1 MNTKKIIMAVVSVV
15 LVLAIAIGLVAVLFN
30 ANSEKY
36 ISKGQFYE
44 LLINNFNYYSL
55 THSKE
60 KIAETPN
67 YTLEAETMVQWDL
80 LPENIATTNIDEPIT
95 REVAALACLNTL
107 YIKKTGDV
115 NSIKDADL
123 CDYPQEM
130 ADALANGIITLD
142 NGYLDAKEKL
152 TRDDCLKMLESTLD
166 AKAENKYQEDEGYS
180 KISDSVLAFSG
191 DDLLELAEDEFVVDG
206 YEEADQNA
214 NAHYEDAKA
223 LAAMGN
229 TSNVS
234 SLVYTLSESS
244 LSNVVNL
251 NNELKTTTFKVNI
264 PKSFYKQHFKNC
276 KEGQLVEY
284 TGFAFNQPLSYNGSL
299 TLDYRHQQIQKI
311 SPFAGKLVEVIDWEQ
326 RGTCPY
332 GWTSTEPCVT
342 LILEAIDDVE
352 KMANTEVSGIT
363 RQVKNIDFEQLET
376 SIGDFIVTISPN
388 EDNTGIKCVA
398 TKQFELKENKYGNW
412 RDATL
417 HPVATFTAT
426 MDNIYF
432 TTDQLQNFY
441 KKSGTAS
448 LKVTCNTTESFLL
461 ESGGMRL
468 TPDSNGNG
476 KFWSNLTKSRFTDGK
491 GAEEIKV
498 AQLVPIKIPNTGLSI
513 HIYVYLILGMD
524 GKIEITFSQIGN
536 GFEMTKAANGQI
548 VVTPLESVNTTK
560 ADANQNLNIELQAK
574 IYINHAIVLRRSVVS
589 GYIAGGVDINA
600 QMTLYQKVKDKMNKE
615 KTGYGDAQEASEAIK
630 ADKSLHYCVDISG
643 KFYIRGGLLKTS
655 PSNMNERVTL
665 VYAVV
670 DLFGYDITNWTF
682 DTRNTSKSGPHFHVH
697 FEDGNFVDK
706 CTIEC
711 DEQADLNVDKSNNEE
726 FALSSYKV
734 HINDNMCG
742 IVYITD
748 SPISEKEID
757 KNNGIKVRSK
767 NSNVAKVYYHEKN
780 NSITIEAVSAG
791 STEVEVYI
799 QKDKTS
805 DKMYVQTFSVT
816 IYPTTEEQT
825 EYSVEGVSI
834 VIPEELVIYEGY
846 YV

>member
-1 MNTKKIIMAVVSVV
+1 MNTKKIILAVVSVV
-15 LVLAIAIGLVAVLFN
+15 LVLAIAIGLVAVQFN

-60 KIAETPN
+60 EIAETPN

-166 AKAENKYQEDEGYS
+166 AKAKNAYTEGEGYVKMDEAVHS
-180 KISDSVLAFSG
+180 FTG
-191 DDLLELAEDEFVVDG
+191 DELLELDENEFIIEG
-206 YEEADQNA
+206 YEEAD
-214 NAHYEDAKA
+214 DA
-223 LAAMGN
+223 
-229 TSNVS
+229 
-234 SLVYTLSESS
+234 
-244 LSNVVNL
+244 VNL
-251 NNELKTTTFKVNI
+251 EDSTYVEETAANPSTANLVKLVNLTSSSTSPEVQLLNEEKKTTQFTIMITKAFYNKTFK
-264 PKSFYKQHFKNC
+264 QC
-276 KEGQLVEY
+276 TLGQIVVY
-284 TGFAFNQPLSYNGSL
+284 TGFAFNNQLPSLNGNVAL
-299 TLDYRHQQIQKI
+299 VNRYQQIQQIK
-311 SPFAGKLVEVIDWEQ
+311 PFEGRLVEVIDWEE
-326 RGTCPY
+326 RGACPY
-332 GWTSTEPCVT
+332 GWTSSEPCVT
-342 LILEAIDDVE
+342 LVLEAIDDID
-352 KMANTEVSGIT
+352 KMANTEVVGT
-363 RQVKNIDFEQLET
+363 TYNVKNIDFEKLET
-376 SIGDFIVTISPN
+376 DLWGFKVTISPN
-388 EDNTGIKCVA
+388 EGKTGIVA
-398 TKQFELKENKYGNW
+398 TATKKFNISYSDYNNW
-412 RDATL
+412 RDQTES
-417 HPVATFTAT
+417 PVATLTAT
-426 MDNIYF
+426 MENIEI
-432 TTDQLQNFY
+432 TTDKLQNFY
-441 KKSGTAS
+441 KKGGTAV
-448 LKVTCNTTESFLL
+448 LKVKCDTSESFKL

-468 TPDSNGNG
+468 TPDSNRNG
-476 KFWSNLTKSRFTDGK
+476 KFWSNLTKSRFTNGK
-491 GAEEIKV
+491 GASAIKV
-498 AQLVPIKIPNTGLSI
+498 AKIPVEIPYTGLSI
-513 HIYVYLILGMD
+513 DIYVYLCIGMD
-524 GKIEITFSQIGN
+524 GSIEIKFMQTGN
-536 GFEMTKAANGQI
+536 GFEMQKHSNGEI
-548 VVTPLESVNTTK
+548 TVCALES
-560 ADANQNLNIELQAK
+560 
-574 IYINHAIVLRRSVVS
+574 INESE
-589 GYIAGGVDINA
+589 
-600 QMTLYQKVKDKMNKE
+600 QKVKVNLNVELKAEIYVNFFLIPRRSIVGGELAGGIDIKAQMALYE
-615 KTGYGDAQEASEAIK
+615 KVDNEMKFECTGYGDPQEASYEIEAEK
-630 ADKSLHYCVDISG
+630 EFSLHYCVDVSG
-643 KFYIRGGLLKTS
+643 TFYFRGGMIKQSS
-655 PSNMNERVTL
+655 PDKGGTKKDNL
-665 VYAVV
+665 IYKAV
-670 DLFGYDITNWTF
+670 DSFGYDVTQWKF
-682 DTRNTSKSGPHFHVH
+682 DTRDVTDGPHFHFHYENGGFVSECTVGNSEEV
-697 FEDGNFVDK
+697 FKEEDTF
-706 CTIEC
+706 T
-711 DEQADLNVDKSNNEE
+711 
-726 FALSSYKV
+726 LSSYKV

-799 QKDKTS
+799 QKDKTL

-834 VIPEELVIYEGY
+834 VIPEEFVIYEGY